1 VTVVDPGWIRPE
13 PSWVCP
19 ECGFDYD
26 ACVARDAGGVVRSF
40 ARRYRIPLTRGLPG
54 EDLDSL
60 VRARPPTG
68 GWSALEYAC
77 HVRDA
82 LALYDFRITKVLEND
97 RPVLAAMNRD
107 GLAIEQDYN
116 GQDRARVTEELA
128 SAAEGLAT
136 RLESVPDDGWA
147 RVGLRDGWEMSVDW
161 MAHNA
166 VHEGEHHL
174 VDVARA
180 LRTARGR

>member
-1 VTVVDPGWIRPE
+1 MTAVDPGWVRPE
-13 PSWVCP
+13 PGWVCP
-19 ECGFDYD
+19 ECGFDFD
-26 ACVARDAGGVVRSF
+26 ACRVAEAPGVVRSF

-54 EDLDSL
+54 EDLDAL
-60 VRARPPTG
+60 VRTRPPSG

-82 LALYDFRITKVLEND
+82 LALYDFRIATVLAED
-97 RPVLAAMNRD
+97 RPVLPPMNRD
-107 GLAIEQDYN
+107 QLAIDEDYN
-116 GQDRARVTEELA
+116 GQDRARVADELGR
-128 SAAEGLAT
+128 AADGLAA
-136 RLESVPDDGWA
+136 RIESVAPEALA
-147 RVGLRDGWEMSVDW
+147 RVGRRDGWEMTVDW

-180 LRTARGR
+180 LRAARGR

>member
-1 VTVVDPGWIRPE
+1 MVDPGWIRPE
-13 PSWVCP
+13 PGWVCP
-19 ECGFDYD
+19 ECGFDFD
-26 ACVARDAGGVVRSF
+26 AFRVADSPGVVRSF
-40 ARRYRIPLTRGLPG
+40 GRRYRIPLTRGLSG
-54 EDLDSL
+54 EDLDAL
-60 VRARPPTG
+60 MRTRPASG

-82 LALYDFRITKVLEND
+82 LGLYDSRIATVLVED
-97 RPVLAAMNRD
+97 RPVLAPMHRD
-107 GLAIEQDYN
+107 ELALEQNYN
-116 GQDRARVTEELA
+116 GQGVASVADELA
-128 SAAEGLAT
+128 RAAEGLAA
-136 RLESVPDDGWA
+136 RIESVPADGWA

-180 LRTARGR
+180 LRAARGR